1 MSKESVID
9 ISGPV
14 DQASPQKVTTLPKRQ
29 RNAQFS
35 GPVSP
40 SNMTTV
46 FPRSQAAVDE
56 ILDVNDP
63 VLSRKLFETGLMLV
77 ARFNQIERI

>member
-56 ILDVNDP
+56 ILASHTKANWHFTTP
-63 VLSRKLFETGLMLV
+63 NARIKLRHLYPS
-77 ARFNQIERI
+77 I